1 MARRKTVEEKNY
13 DELIKASE
21 DRIKT
26 LTSDLKEEKVNLK
39 NLKKEKVRYDEMII
53 KRKRD
58 EEIQEATKLFIES
71 GKTLEELKAL
81 LG

>member
-13 DELIKASE
+13 NELIKESE

-39 NLKKEKVRYDEMII
+39 NLKKEKVRYDELIS
-53 KRKRD
+53 KRKRE
-58 EEIQEATKLFIES
+58 EEIQEATKLFVES
-71 GKTLEELKAL
+71 GKTLEELKKL
-81 LG
+81 LS